1 MKEVV
6 SKPGWVAGKIRRTL
20 EGYQAFF
27 PEPLPTSLNYPEQTV
42 RRLTDATAAIH
53 RLAGA
58 SRLLP
63 TPEILIGPY
72 VRLEA
77 VLSSRI
83 EGTMTTVG
91 QLLEFQVGG
100 EAKPTG
106 DMREVINYI
115 DALDH
120 AVGRLKELPLSN
132 RLIREAHEI
141 LMTGVRGEHATP
153 GEFRTTQNWIG
164 APGSTLASA
173 GFVPP
178 PAREAAEAMGDL
190 EIFLHDRRLPHLV
203 AVGLAHYQFETIH
216 PFADG
221 NGRIGRLLIILMLI
235 ERRILQQPVLYL
247 SAYLERHRDQY
258 YRLLDDA
265 RRTSNLFP
273 WLDFFLD
280 GVNQMAREAEERSV
294 RLTDLQRELRAQ
306 LLEGGGTPTAVR
318 LGERLLDTPYVTV
331 SAISRQLGVTFPT
344 AQRAIEDLVAKG
356 VLAEI
361 TGGRRN
367 RVYLSKKVFDI
378 VYGVVG
384 EGSASQH
391 DQASRAAGTV
401 LPPDVESR

>member
-6 SKPGWVAGKIRRTL
+6 SKSGWVAGKVRRTL

-27 PEPLPTSLNYPEQTV
+27 PAPLPVSLTYPETTV

-91 QLLEFQVGG
+91 QLLEFQAGDA
-100 EAKPTG
+100 EPTG
-106 DMREVINYI
+106 DMREVVNYI
-115 DALDH
+115 EALDH

-132 RLIREAHEI
+132 RLIREAHEV
-141 LMTGVRGEHATP
+141 LMQGVRGEYAMP

-164 APGSTLASA
+164 VPGSTLATA

-178 PAREAAEAMGDL
+178 PAREVVEAMGHL
-190 EIFLHDRRLPHLV
+190 EVFLHDRRLPDLV

-221 NGRIGRLLIILMLI
+221 NGRIGRLLIILMLM
-235 ERRILQQPVLYL
+235 ERGVLPQPTLYL
-247 SAYLERHRDQY
+247 SAYFERNRSRY
-258 YRLLDDA
+258 YELLDHT
-265 RRTSNLFP
+265 RRSSDVFP

-280 GVNQMAREAEERSV
+280 GVEAMAGEAEERSV
-294 RLTDLQRELRAQ
+294 RLADLQRELRTR

-318 LGERLLDTPYVTV
+318 LTERLLDTPYVTV
-331 SAISRQLGVTFPT
+331 SAVARQLGVSFPT
-344 AQRAIEDLVAKG
+344 AQRAIEDLMTAG
-356 VLAEI
+356 VLTEV

-378 VYGVVG
+378 VYGAIG
-384 EGSASQH
+384 GIAASQD
-391 DQASRAAGTV
+391 DQTAAMTGTV
-401 LPPDVESR
+401 LNPGVDPE